1 MAAKK
6 PVELGT
12 NLTGEIVG
20 DELILRINLKSRH
33 GKSASGK
40 TTIVATSSGNKL
52 IEGTGGVII
61 GFNAYVKE

>member
-6 PVELGT
+6 TVELGT
-12 NLTGEIVG
+12 NLVGEIVG
-20 DELILRINLKSRH
+20 DELVIRIKFKERH

-52 IEGTGGVII
+52 VEGTGGLTL
-61 GFNAYVKE
+61 GLNAYVKE